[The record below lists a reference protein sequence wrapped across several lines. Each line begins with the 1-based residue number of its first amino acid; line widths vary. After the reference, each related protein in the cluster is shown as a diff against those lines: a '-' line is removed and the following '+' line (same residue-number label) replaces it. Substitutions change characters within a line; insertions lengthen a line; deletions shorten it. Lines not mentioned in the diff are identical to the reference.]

1 MDQIKKPRLLLYL
14 GRFTLLHLITYFAVG
29 FIFLLFQ
36 SALPESGRIALDLY
50 EPFRPPVFMS
60 VAGQIL
66 RGLAFALVFY
76 PFYHV
81 LFENPRGR
89 LILFGTLWG
98 VALFGSV
105 EPQPGSIEGII
116 YTTISFT
123 EHLYVLIA
131 VALQMLLFVWLFF
144 KWESLSRKIPGPVT
158 HESAESQENPES
170 PQSPGSEEVSE
181 NLKSAVMPGSSG
193 STQPLKTS
201 ASTVCTPK
209 KLRSYTTRF
218 LVVHLLTYWIVGSI
232 FYEIAGYADALEEM
246 EIFEMWRP
254 LENVFTV
261 LLVFLGQIFRGI
273 MLALLLAPFYGSYIF
288 KKRGWLL
295 LFLLMFGLTALGSPS
310 FLTEFILFEGT
321 FVEFLKD
328 LVIGI
333 PEIVTQML
341 VFSLIFFFWQRKA
354 ERKKNE
360 Q

>member
-1 MDQIKKPRLLLYL
+1 MDQIKKPYLLPYFGKFVFL
-14 GRFTLLHLITYFAVG
+14 FMVTYFVVG
-29 FIFLLFQ
+29 LPFLALQ

-89 LILFGTLWG
+89 LILFGAMWG

-123 EHLYVLIA
+123 EHLLVLIA

-144 KWESLSRKIPGPVT
+144 KWETLSRKRTGTVPQGSPENMKTEEGPG
-158 HESAESQENPES
+158 SF
-170 PQSPGSEEVSE
+170 QSP
-181 NLKSAVMPGSSG
+181 AYMPE
-193 STQPLKTS
+193 
-201 ASTVCTPK
+201 
-209 KLRSYTTRF
+209 KLRGYTTRF
-218 LVVHLLTYWIVGSI
+218 LVVHLLTYWVIGSI
-232 FYEIAGYADALEEM
+232 FYEISGYADALEEM

-254 LENVFTV
+254 LENIFAV
-261 LLVFLGQIFRGI
+261 LLVFFGQIFRGI

-288 KKRGWLL
+288 NQRGWLL
-295 LFLLMFGLTALGSPS
+295 LFLLMFGLTALGSPL
-310 FLTEFILFEGT
+310 FLNEFILFEGS
-321 FVEFLKD
+321 FMEFFKD
-328 LVIGI
+328 LIIGI
-333 PEIVTQML
+333 PEIVSQML

-354 ERKKNE
+354 ERTSSNRRIEKK
-360 Q
+360 